1 MKNNNLNPNNNNQ
14 MKKINEKKLRCR
26 KNSYEKTNYS
36 KLNSFL
42 SETAP
47 LQNVNFEDNF
57 SKNININKEDLILS
71 ERTFKNNFKKI
82 KNKNV
87 NQTINLSKNIEEI
100 IKKRITDKKIQ
111 TIKNKVKKINKDK
124 KSKLL
129 SSKPVNLK
137 EFKKSC
143 LKNDNNKS
151 KKINKKIEDISKRS
165 KKEINLKE
173 RNDLVNLDD
182 ANKDK
187 KYYETKRI
195 SFDWEKNDNKYFKKS
210 DDKWINNEIDNNKV
224 LENNQL
230 SDNSKLNL
238 SLNEKEFKKLSC
250 SIKNDFSKT
259 KSLKNNNYD
268 FDSFYEEDSKTQK
281 NISIL
286 NSNNNSNSK
295 KGSIKNNRNINS
307 FIEKVNPLII
317 SISNF
322 EDNKRD
328 IKEDNNQ
335 LNIKENKEII
345 INKESNKNIY
355 KKNKDKNEIE
365 FIQKMISN
373 TVENLNINLNK
384 TNENF
389 HENNNKHTSNSN
401 SNDNSI
407 KENKKIYVPKNKINS
422 FPLVSNN
429 LINSKKNTYYRK
441 ILLNNFSNHKDKNKN
456 EENKIEENNNNKNL
470 NMQLNMSYEGR
481 NFTKIKNLILDDN
494 INKDLNTQF
503 HPNHNS
509 NNFFALNNCC
519 YNLNNNTNN
528 IFYGITSPT
537 SDFLLRLN
545 NNSFISKEHNNTF
558 FNNYLNENL
567 NNINEEFVSNEKI
580 NNIFFIKNHR
590 EVFKLINFEDFII
603 LESKL
608 TDIKNSLFFKRKIIN
623 ECFDY
628 LNYFY
633 NSSFYQNMD
642 LLLRNVTEYN
652 SIKISIICKLLSIII
667 CYDCSLDKNIFEQ
680 TYLLLKEIIDLNY
693 KNTILLYESFLN
705 NIISFNG
712 INNTNNFWLVKIK
725 NLINNFKNKE
735 QINELN
741 ELLHFKDKNANISF
755 IQKIKENTN
764 FIINNINVILTNIK
778 SKYNECLKSLFK
790 SMNKNS
796 FQEIFHS
803 FFTYILHT
811 TNLKGSII
819 GQTIINNNIIVG
831 NNDIMP
837 YIKTKKIKKYS
848 LVLDLEETL
857 LHFKED
863 NKNNKEW
870 YVDIR
875 PGTLKFLDDISEY
888 YELIVFNEGEKK
900 FTDFLIDSLEQNKIY
915 FEHRFYRDHIIID
928 NNDIVKDLVRIGR
941 DLDKILIVDNM
952 KQNFKFQKE
961 NGILIKPFYGQ
972 GDYNIL
978 KELENILIKIAKEG
992 GDLRNGLIK
1001 YKNEIINKIT
1011 LGNKNNL

>member
-1 MKNNNLNPNNNNQ
+1 MKNNNLNSNNKNQ

-26 KNSYEKTNYS
+26 KNSHEKTNYS

-57 SKNININKEDLILS
+57 SKNINNNKEDLILS
-71 ERTFKNNFKKI
+71 ERAIKNNFNKI

-100 IKKRITDKKIQ
+100 IKKRITGKKIQ

-195 SFDWEKNDNKYFKKS
+195 SFDWEKNDNKYF
-210 DDKWINNEIDNNKV
+210 NNV
-224 LENNQL
+224 LEKNQL
-230 SDNSKLNL
+230 SENSKLNL

-328 IKEDNNQ
+328 IKEDNNK
-335 LNIKENKEII
+335 LNKKENQEII
-345 INKESNKNIY
+345 INKESNKNIH
-355 KKNKDKNEIE
+355 KINKDKNEIE

-389 HENNNKHTSNSN
+389 HENKNKHTSKSN
-401 SNDNSI
+401 SNNNSI
-407 KENKKIYVPKNKINS
+407 KENKNIYIPKNKINS
-422 FPLVSNN
+422 FPLVYNN
-429 LINSKKNTYYRK
+429 LNNSKKNTYYRK

-470 NMQLNMSYEGR
+470 NVQLNMSYEGT
-481 NFTKIKNLILDDN
+481 NFTKIKSLILDDN

-503 HPNHNS
+503 EQNHTS

-608 TDIKNSLFFKRKIIN
+608 TDIKNSLLFKRKIIN

-712 INNTNNFWLVKIK
+712 INNANNFWLVKIK

-741 ELLHFKDKNANISF
+741 ELLPFKDKNTNISF

-778 SKYNECLKSLFK
+778 SRNNECLKSLFK

-831 NNDIMP
+831 NNNIMP

-848 LVLDLEETL
+848 VVLDLEETL

-978 KELENILIKIAKEG
+978 KELGNILIKIAKEG

>member
-1 MKNNNLNPNNNNQ
+1 M
-14 MKKINEKKLRCR
+14 
-26 KNSYEKTNYS
+26 
-36 KLNSFL
+36 
-42 SETAP
+42 
-47 LQNVNFEDNF
+47 
-57 SKNININKEDLILS
+57 
-71 ERTFKNNFKKI
+71 
-82 KNKNV
+82 
-87 NQTINLSKNIEEI
+87 
-100 IKKRITDKKIQ
+100 
-111 TIKNKVKKINKDK
+111 
-124 KSKLL
+124 
-129 SSKPVNLK
+129 K

-195 SFDWEKNDNKYFKKS
+195 SFDWEKNDNKYFKKL
-210 DDKWINNEIDNNKV
+210 DDKYINNEINNNNNV
-224 LENNQL
+224 LEKNQL
-230 SDNSKLNL
+230 SGNSKLNL

-328 IKEDNNQ
+328 IKEDNNK
-335 LNIKENKEII
+335 LNKKENQEII
-345 INKESNKNIY
+345 INKESNKNIH
-355 KKNKDKNEIE
+355 KINKDKNEIE
-365 FIQKMISN
+365 SIQKMISN

-389 HENNNKHTSNSN
+389 HENKNKHTSKSN
-401 SNDNSI
+401 SNNNSI
-407 KENKKIYVPKNKINS
+407 KENKNIYIPKNKINS
-422 FPLVSNN
+422 FPLVYNN
-429 LINSKKNTYYRK
+429 LNNSKKNTYYRK

-470 NMQLNMSYEGR
+470 NVQLNMSYEGT
-481 NFTKIKNLILDDN
+481 NFTKIKSLILDDN

-567 NNINEEFVSNEKI
+567 NNINKEFASNEKI
-580 NNIFFIKNHR
+580 NNIIFIKNQK
-590 EVFKLINFEDFII
+590 EIFKLINFEDFII

-608 TDIKNSLFFKRKIIN
+608 TDIKNSLLFKRKIIN

-741 ELLHFKDKNANISF
+741 ELLPFKDKNANISF

-978 KELENILIKIAKEG
+978 KELGNILIKIAKEG